1 MGYQG
6 EDEGDVGREMIDMS
20 RQAEAEQ
27 GLGKRFRKEAGR
39 VFGEVEGEVTG
50 KLGRREVGGAQDGG
64 RYVYP
69 AREVNDGKKDFG
81 KEVDTQAEQAFDNG
95 VDN

>member
-1 MGYQG
+1 MQVGYQG
-6 EDEGDVGREMIDMS
+6 EDEGDVGREMIDTS

-27 GLGKRFRKEAGR
+27 GLGKRFHKKAER

-50 KLGRREVGGAQDGG
+50 KLDEVGGTQDVG

-69 AREVNDGKKDFG
+69 VEQVNDGKKDVG
-81 KEVDTQAEQAFDNG
+81 KKVDT
-95 VDN
+95 

>member
-27 GLGKRFRKEAGR
+27 GLGKRFRKKAGR

-50 KLGRREVGGAQDGG
+50 KLERREVGCTQDVVG
-64 RYVYP
+64 RYMYVYP
-69 AREVNDGKKDFG
+69 VEQVNDGKKDVG
-81 KEVDTQAEQAFDNG
+81 KEVDT
-95 VDN
+95 

>member
-1 MGYQG
+1 
-6 EDEGDVGREMIDMS
+6 MIDTS

-27 GLGKRFRKEAGR
+27 GLGKRFGGKAGR

-50 KLGRREVGGAQDGG
+50 KLERQEVGGTQDVG

-69 AREVNDGKKDFG
+69 VEQMNDRKKDVG
-81 KEVDTQAEQAFDNG
+81 KEVDTQAEQAFGNG
-95 VDN
+95 VDNEVAGLEFH